1 MSFSYFCKEINDNP
15 YIIIMKKIL
24 IYLYLATFVFIFAG
38 CAGCKDTNKP
48 IPPNTN
54 DTCDGDVNTYITT
67 ADKTMLFSKVGKTYG
82 TGINMNIEK
91 TLYLKPA
98 QTFQTI
104 DGFGAAITG
113 STCYNL
119 LRMTK
124 ADRTRLFEE
133 TFSVDKGM
141 GYSYVR
147 VSIGCSDFSLDE
159 YTCCDVPGI
168 ENFAMHPL
176 DVRDLYPILKEI
188 RAINPN
194 LKIMGSPW
202 TPPRWMKV
210 NNLTDLQPYNSWTSG
225 QLNPKYYPDYATY
238 FVKWIQAMEKEGFPI
253 EAITI
258 QNEPLNRGNSDSLY
272 MSWQEQRDCIKTA
285 LGPEFAEANIKTKI
299 VVFDHNFNYDN
310 IPDQQG
316 YPTHIYQDP
325 DAAKYIDGAAYHA
338 YGGSSSEL
346 TNIHFAFPAKN
357 LYFTEMS
364 IGTWNYS
371 FDGDLMWTMK
381 EIGIG
386 CLNRYCKA
394 VIVWNLMLDDRGAP
408 NRPGGCNTCFGA
420 VDINSADYK
429 TLDRKSH
436 YYFIGHMSK
445 VLHTGSTRIGTSG
458 YMPYGVNATAA
469 VNPNGTYGIVL
480 QNENTNFVQLTIDDG
495 NHHFDVTLPAKSIT
509 SCNWKK

>member
-1 MSFSYFCKEINDNP
+1 
-15 YIIIMKKIL
+15 MKKII
-24 IYLYLATFVFIFAG
+24 IYLYLGTFIFIFAG
-38 CAGCKDTNKP
+38 CAGCKGTNNPKPTDTGNPGTK
-48 IPPNTN
+48 
-54 DTCDGDVNTYITT
+54 DVATYITT
-67 ADKTMLFSKVGKTYG
+67 ADKTMLFSSVAKSFGS
-82 TGINMNIEK
+82 GINMNIEK
-91 TLYLKPA
+91 TLTLKPT

-113 STCYNL
+113 SSCYNL
-119 LRMTK
+119 LKMNK
-124 ADRTRLFEE
+124 ADRTKLLEE

-147 VSIGCSDFSLDE
+147 VAIGCSDFSLDE
-159 YTCCDVPGI
+159 YTCCDEPGI
-168 ENFAMHPL
+168 ENFAMHPY
-176 DVRDLYPILKEI
+176 DVRDIYPILKEI
-188 RAINPN
+188 LAINPK

-225 QLNPKYYPDYATY
+225 QLNPKYYQDYATY

-253 EAITI
+253 ESVTI
-258 QNEPLNRGNSDSLY
+258 QNEPLNRGNSASLY
-272 MSWQEQRDCIKTA
+272 MTWQEQRDFIKTA
-285 LGPEFAEANIKTKI
+285 LGPKFADANLKTKI

-316 YPTHIYQDP
+316 YPLRIYEDA

-338 YGGSSSEL
+338 YGGSSTEL
-346 TNIHFAFPAKN
+346 TRVHNSNPNKN

-364 IGTWNYS
+364 IGTWNYT

-386 CLNRYCKA
+386 ALNRFSKA
-394 VIVWNLMLDDRGAP
+394 VIVWNFMLDDKRGP
-408 NRPGGCNTCFGA
+408 NRPGGCTTCFGA
-420 VDINSADYK
+420 VDINSSDYK

-445 VLHTGSTRIGTSG
+445 VLHSGSTRIGTSG
-458 YMPYGVNATAA
+458 YMPAGVIATAV

-480 QNENTNFVQLTIDDG
+480 QNDNSTSVQMTIDDG
-495 NHHFDVTLPAKSIT
+495 NHHFDVTLPAKSLT